1 MHPPYSSILM
11 KYELRDYQ
19 KNASDAAVKFFLDDS
34 KDYNALMVLPTGA
47 GKSLCVADIAYRLN
61 SDVLVLCPSREI
73 LVQNHEKAKNYGIEC
88 SMYSASVNQKKI
100 SKVTF
105 CTIGSVENYS
115 ELFKH
120 FKYIIIDEA
129 HYVNSKKGMYK
140 DFLKQLECKVIGLT
154 ASPYRL
160 ESSCQIDRLTKK
172 PKLDTAK
179 SWLQM
184 ITSYKKPVFKEIIY
198 NIQIEELLQ
207 RGYLANIRYFD
218 VKPYGWEQMK
228 LFKNSSGSDFSDKSV
243 KYAYDKTNF
252 SAHLASVVRRLLNN
266 QKTGIKRNGILVFTR
281 FVEEAMELSLS
292 VDGCAVVS
300 GDTPKNEREEI
311 IRRFKNGEIKVVANA
326 GALICGFDYPE
337 LDTVVMARPTM
348 SLALWYQAVGRCIRT
363 HPSKKEAWLIDL
375 SGNIERFGEVKDLK
389 LEKDIYGDWNVFSNG
404 KQLTNV
410 IL

>member
-1 MHPPYSSILM
+1 M

-61 SDVLVLCPSREI
+61 ADVLVLCPSREI
-73 LVQNHEKAKNYGIEC
+73 LVQNYEKAKSYGIEC

-105 CTIGSVENYS
+105 CTIGSVKNYS

-120 FKYIIIDEA
+120 FKYVIVDEA
-129 HYVNSKKGMYK
+129 HYINSKKGMYK
-140 DFLKQLECKVIGLT
+140 DFLKQLECKVLGLT

-198 NIQIEELLQ
+198 NIQIKELLEK
-207 RGYLANIRYFD
+207 GYLAKVRYFD
-218 VKPYGWEQMK
+218 VKPDGWEQMK
-228 LFKNSSGSDFSDKSV
+228 LFKNTSGSDFSDKSV

-252 SAHLASVVRRLLNN
+252 SSHLANVVRRLLNN

-281 FVEEAMELSLS
+281 FVEEAMELALS

-326 GALICGFDYPE
+326 GVLTTGFDYPE

-348 SLALWYQAVGRCIRT
+348 SLALYYQCVGRCIRP
-363 HPSKKEAWLIDL
+363 HPSKREAWLVDL
-375 SGNIERFGEVKDLK
+375 CGNVERFGEVKDLK
-389 LEKDIYGDWNVFSNG
+389 LKKNIYGDWNVFSNG

>member
-1 MHPPYSSILM
+1 M
-11 KYELRDYQ
+11 KYELRNYQ
-19 KNASDAAVKFFLDDS
+19 KGASDAAVKFFLDDS
-34 KDYNALMVLPTGA
+34 KDYNALIISPTGS
-47 GKSLCVADIAYRLN
+47 GKSLLIADIAYRLN
-61 SDVLVLCPSREI
+61 ADVLVFCPQKEI
-73 LVQNHEKAKNYGIEC
+73 LHQNYEKAKSYGIEC

-105 CTIGSVENYS
+105 CTIGSVKNYS

-120 FKYIIIDEA
+120 FKYVIVDEA
-129 HYVNSKKGMYK
+129 HYINSKKGMYK
-140 DFLKQLECKVIGLT
+140 DFLKQLECKVLGLT

-228 LFKNSSGSDFSDKSV
+228 LFKNTSGSDFSDKSV

-252 SAHLASVVRRLLNN
+252 STHLANVVRRLLNN

-281 FVEEAMELSLS
+281 FVEEAMELALS

-311 IRRFKNGEIKVVANA
+311 IRRFKNGEINVVANA

-389 LEKDIYGDWNVFSNG
+389 LEKNIYSDWNVFSNG

>member
-1 MHPPYSSILM
+1 MIM

-19 KNASDAAVKFFLDDS
+19 KDASDAAVKFFLDEN

-61 SDVLVLCPSREI
+61 ADVLVLCPSREI
-73 LVQNHEKAKNYGIEC
+73 LVQNYEKAKSYGIEC

-105 CTIGSVENYS
+105 CTIGSVKS
-115 ELFKH
+115 CHELFRH
-120 FKYIIIDEA
+120 FKFIITDEC
-129 HYVNSKKGMYK
+129 HLVSNKKGTMYNAFFK
-140 DFLKQLECKVIGLT
+140 EVHSKILGLT

-198 NIQIEELLQ
+198 NIQIDELLK
-207 RGYLANIRYFD
+207 RGYLANVRYFD
-218 VKPYGWEQMK
+218 VKPDGWEQMK
-228 LFKNSSGSDFSDKSV
+228 LFKNTSGSDFTDKSV
-243 KYAYDKTNF
+243 KHAYDSTRF
-252 SAHLASVVRRLLNN
+252 SAHLADVVRRLLNN
-266 QKTGIKRNGILVFTR
+266 TKTGIKRNGILVFTR
-281 FVEEAMELSLS
+281 FVDEAMELALS
-292 VDGCAVVS
+292 IDGCAVVS

-311 IRRFKNGEIKVVANA
+311 LRRFKDGEIKVVANA
-326 GALICGFDYPE
+326 ACLTTGFDFPA

-348 SLALWYQAVGRCIRT
+348 SLTLWYQIVGRCIRP
-363 HPSKKEAWLIDL
+363 HPSKKEAWLVDL
-375 SGNIERFGEVKDLK
+375 CGNTERFGEVSALRLLQDDK
-389 LEKDIYGDWNVFSNG
+389 GHWNVYG
-404 KQLTNV
+404 KVSIHTPT
-410 IL
+410 

>member
-1 MHPPYSSILM
+1 M

-34 KDYNALMVLPTGA
+34 NYYNALMVLPTGA

-61 SDVLVLCPSREI
+61 ADVLVLCPSREI
-73 LVQNHEKAKNYGIEC
+73 LVQNYEKAKSYGIEC

-105 CTIGSVENYS
+105 CTIGSVKNYS

-120 FKYIIIDEA
+120 FKYVIVDEA
-129 HYVNSKKGMYK
+129 HYINSKKGMYK
-140 DFLKQLECKVIGLT
+140 DFLKQLECKVLGLT

-198 NIQIEELLQ
+198 NIQIDELLK
-207 RGYLANIRYFD
+207 RGYLANVRYFD
-218 VKPYGWEQMK
+218 VKPDGWEQMK
-228 LFKNSSGSDFSDKSV
+228 LFKNTSGSDFSDKSV

-252 SAHLASVVRRLLNN
+252 SAHLSNVVRRLLNN

-281 FVEEAMELSLS
+281 FVEEAMELALS

-311 IRRFKNGEIKVVANA
+311 IRRFKNGGIKVVANA
-326 GALICGFDYPE
+326 NCLTTGFDFPE

-348 SLALWYQAVGRCIRT
+348 SLALYYQCVGRCIRP
-363 HPSKKEAWLIDL
+363 HPSKREAWFIDL
-375 SGNIERFGEVKDLK
+375 CGNVERFGEVKDLK
-389 LEKDIYGDWNVFSNG
+389 LEKNIYGDWNVFSNG

>member
-1 MHPPYSSILM
+1 MI
-11 KYELRDYQ
+11 YELRDYQ

-61 SDVLVLCPSREI
+61 ADVLVLCPSREI
-73 LVQNHEKAKNYGIEC
+73 LVQNYEKAKSYGIEC
-88 SMYSASVNQKKI
+88 SMYSASVNQKRI

-105 CTIGSVENYS
+105 CTIGSVKNYS

-120 FKYIIIDEA
+120 FKYVIVDEA
-129 HYVNSKKGMYK
+129 HYINSKKGMYK
-140 DFLKQLECKVIGLT
+140 EFLKQLECKVLGLT

-172 PKLDTAK
+172 PKIDTAK

-198 NIQIEELLQ
+198 NIQIDELLK
-207 RGYLANIRYFD
+207 RGYLANVRYFD
-218 VKPYGWEQMK
+218 VKPDGWEQMK
-228 LFKNSSGSDFSDKSV
+228 LFKNTSGSDFSDKSV

-266 QKTGIKRNGILVFTR
+266 QKTGIRRNGILVFTR
-281 FVEEAMELSLS
+281 FVEGAMELALS

-326 GALICGFDYPE
+326 NCLTTGFDYPE

-348 SLALWYQAVGRCIRT
+348 SLALYYQIVGREIRP
-363 HPSKKEAWLIDL
+363 HPSKREAWFIDL
-375 SGNIERFGEVKDLK
+375 CGNVERFGEVKDLK
-389 LEKDIYGDWNVFSNG
+389 LEKNTYGDWNVFSNG
-404 KQLTNV
+404 KQLTNI

>member
-1 MHPPYSSILM
+1 M

-19 KNASDAAVKFFLDDS
+19 KKSSDAAVNFFLDDS

-61 SDVLVLCPSREI
+61 ADVLVLCPSREI
-73 LVQNHEKAKNYGIEC
+73 LVQNYEKAKSYGIEC

-105 CTIGSVENYS
+105 CTIGSVKNYS
-115 ELFKH
+115 ELFKQ
-120 FKYIIIDEA
+120 FKYVIVDEA
-129 HYVNSKKGMYK
+129 HYINSKKGMYK
-140 DFLKQLECKVIGLT
+140 DFLKQLECKVLGLT
-154 ASPYRL
+154 ASHYRL

-198 NIQIEELLQ
+198 NIQIDELLKH
-207 RGYLANIRYFD
+207 GYLANVRYFD
-218 VKPYGWEQMK
+218 VKPDGWEQMK
-228 LFKNSSGSDFSDKSV
+228 LFKNTSGSDFSDKSV

-252 SAHLASVVRRLLNN
+252 SSHLANVVRRLLNN

-281 FVEEAMELSLS
+281 FVEEAMELALY

-348 SLALWYQAVGRCIRT
+348 SLALWYQCGRSLHTSTPVKERSVACGFGWEHRT
-363 HPSKKEAWLIDL
+363 LRGSF
-375 SGNIERFGEVKDLK
+375 RFIFGRYRK
-389 LEKDIYGDWNVFSNG
+389 W
-404 KQLTNV
+404 
-410 IL
+410 

>member
-1 MHPPYSSILM
+1 MPM

-19 KNASDAAVKFFLDDS
+19 KNASDAAVKFFLDEN
-34 KDYNALMVLPTGA
+34 KDYNALIISPTGS
-47 GKSLCVADIAYRLN
+47 GKSILIADIAYRLN
-61 SDVLVLCPSREI
+61 ADVLVFCPQKEI
-73 LVQNHEKAKNYGIEC
+73 LQQNYEKAKSYGIEC

-105 CTIGSVENYS
+105 CTIGSVKNYS

-120 FKYIIIDEA
+120 FKYVIVDEA
-129 HYVNSKKGMYK
+129 HYINSKKGMYK
-140 DFLKQLECKVIGLT
+140 DFLKQLECKVLGLT

-172 PKLDTAK
+172 PKLDTDK

-198 NIQIEELLQ
+198 NIQIEELIEKS
-207 RGYLANIRYFD
+207 YLAKVRYFD
-218 VKPYGWEQMK
+218 VKPDGWEQMK
-228 LFKNSSGSDFSDKSV
+228 LFKNTSGSDFPDKSV

-252 SAHLASVVRRLLNN
+252 SSHLANVVRRLLNN

-281 FVEEAMELSLS
+281 FVEEAMELALS

-326 GALICGFDYPE
+326 GVLTTGFDYPE

-348 SLALWYQAVGRCIRT
+348 PLAMWYQIVGRAIRP
-363 HPSKKEAWLIDL
+363 HPSKECGWIVDL
-375 SGNIERFGEVKDLK
+375 CGNIKRFGEVSDLRLFDSGNGK
-389 LEKDIYGDWNVFSNG
+389 WAVFSNG
-404 KQLTNV
+404 RQLTNV
-410 IL
+410 RF

>member
-1 MHPPYSSILM
+1 M

-19 KNASDAAVKFFLDDS
+19 KAASYAAVKFFLDDS
-34 KDYNALMVLPTGA
+34 KDYNALIISPTGS
-47 GKSLCVADIAYRLN
+47 GKSVLIADIAYRLN
-61 SDVLVLCPSREI
+61 ADVLVFCPQKEI
-73 LVQNHEKAKNYGIEC
+73 LQQNYEKAKSYGIEC

-105 CTIGSVENYS
+105 CTIGSVKNYS

-120 FKYIIIDEA
+120 FKYVIVDEA
-129 HYVNSKKGMYK
+129 HYINSKKGMYK
-140 DFLKQLECKVIGLT
+140 DFLKQLECKVLGLT

-198 NIQIEELLQ
+198 NIQIDELLK
-207 RGYLANIRYFD
+207 RGYLANVRYFD
-218 VKPYGWEQMK
+218 VKPDGWEQMK
-228 LFKNSSGSDFSDKSV
+228 LFKNTSGSDFSDKSV

-266 QKTGIKRNGILVFTR
+266 QKTGIRRNGILVFTR
-281 FVEEAMELSLS
+281 FVEEAMELALS
-292 VDGCAVVS
+292 IDGCAVVS

-326 GALICGFDYPE
+326 NCLTTGFDFPE

-348 SLALWYQAVGRCIRT
+348 SLALYYQCVGRCIRP
-363 HPSKKEAWLIDL
+363 HPSKREAWFIDL
-375 SGNIERFGEVKDLK
+375 CGNVERFGEVKDLK
-389 LEKDIYGDWNVFSNG
+389 LEKNIYGDWNVFSNG

-410 IL
+410 VL

>member
-1 MHPPYSSILM
+1 MPM

-19 KNASDAAVKFFLDDS
+19 KNASDAAVKFFLDEN
-34 KDYNALMVLPTGA
+34 KDYNALIISPTGS
-47 GKSLCVADIAYRLN
+47 GKSILIADIAYRLN
-61 SDVLVLCPSREI
+61 ADVLVFCPQKEI
-73 LVQNHEKAKNYGIEC
+73 LQQNYEKAKSYGIEC

-105 CTIGSVENYS
+105 CTIGSVKNYS

-120 FKYIIIDEA
+120 FKYVIVDEA
-129 HYVNSKKGMYK
+129 HYINSKKGMYK
-140 DFLKQLECKVIGLT
+140 DFLKQLECKVLGLT

-172 PKLDTAK
+172 PKLDTDK

-198 NIQIEELLQ
+198 NIQIEELLEKS
-207 RGYLANIRYFD
+207 YLAKVRYFD
-218 VKPYGWEQMK
+218 VKPDGWEQMK
-228 LFKNSSGSDFSDKSV
+228 LFKNTSGSDFSDKSV

-252 SAHLASVVRRLLNN
+252 SSHLANVVRRLLNN

-281 FVEEAMELSLS
+281 FVEEAMELALS

-326 GALICGFDYPE
+326 GVLTTGFDYPE

-348 SLALWYQAVGRCIRT
+348 SLAMWYQIVGRAIRP
-363 HPSKKEAWLIDL
+363 HPSKECGWIVDL
-375 SGNIERFGEVKDLK
+375 CGKIKRFGEVSDLRLFDSGNGK
-389 LEKDIYGDWNVFSNG
+389 WAVFSNG
-404 KQLTNV
+404 RQLTNV
-410 IL
+410 RF

>member
-1 MHPPYSSILM
+1 MQPPYSYILM

-19 KNASDAAVKFFLDDS
+19 KKSSDAAVKFFLDDS
-34 KDYNALMVLPTGA
+34 KDYNALIISPTGS
-47 GKSLCVADIAYRLN
+47 GKSVLIADIAYKLN
-61 SDVLVLCPSREI
+61 ADVLVFCPQKEI
-73 LVQNHEKAKNYGIEC
+73 LQQNYEKAKSYGIEC

-100 SKVTF
+100 SRVTF
-105 CTIGSVENYS
+105 CTIGSIKNYS
-115 ELFKH
+115 KLFKH
-120 FKYIIIDEA
+120 FKYVIVDEA
-129 HYVNSKKGMYK
+129 HYINSKKGMYK
-140 DFLKQLECKVIGLT
+140 EFLKQLECKVLGLT

-184 ITSYKKPVFKEIIY
+184 ITSYKKSVFKEIIY
-198 NIQIEELLQ
+198 NIQIDELLK
-207 RGYLANIRYFD
+207 RGYLANVRYFD
-218 VKPYGWEQMK
+218 VKPDGWEQMK
-228 LFKNSSGSDFSDKSV
+228 LFKNTSGSEFSDKSV

-281 FVEEAMELSLS
+281 FVEEAMELALS

-389 LEKDIYGDWNVFSNG
+389 LEKSIYGEWNVFSNG

>member
-1 MHPPYSSILM
+1 M

-19 KNASDAAVKFFLDDS
+19 KNASDAAVNFFLDDS
-34 KDYNALMVLPTGA
+34 KDYNALIISPTGS
-47 GKSLCVADIAYRLN
+47 GKSLLIADIAYRLN
-61 SDVLVLCPSREI
+61 ADVLVFCPQKEI
-73 LVQNHEKAKNYGIEC
+73 LQQNYEKAKSYGIEC

-105 CTIGSVENYS
+105 CTIGSVKNYS

-120 FKYIIIDEA
+120 FKYVIVDEA
-129 HYVNSKKGMYK
+129 HYINSKKGVYK
-140 DFLKQLECKVIGLT
+140 EFLKQIECKVLGLT

-218 VKPYGWEQMK
+218 VKPDGWEQMK
-228 LFKNSSGSDFSDKSV
+228 LFKNSSRSDFSDKSV

-266 QKTGIKRNGILVFTR
+266 QKTGIRRKGILVFTR
-281 FVEEAMELSLS
+281 FVEEAMELALS

-300 GDTPKNEREEI
+300 GDTSKNEREEI
-311 IRRFKNGEIKVVANA
+311 IRRFKNGEIKVLANA
-326 GALICGFDYPE
+326 GVLTTGFDYQE

-348 SLALWYQAVGRCIRT
+348 SLALYYQCVGRCIRQ
-363 HPSKKEAWLIDL
+363 HPSKREAWLIDL
-375 SGNIERFGEVKDLK
+375 CGNVERFGEVKDLK
-389 LEKDIYGDWNVFSNG
+389 LEKNIYGDWNVFSNG

>member
-1 MHPPYSSILM
+1 MQPPYFSILM

-19 KNASDAAVKFFLDDS
+19 KKSSDAAVKFFLDDI
-34 KDYNALMVLPTGA
+34 KDYNALIISPTGS
-47 GKSLCVADIAYRLN
+47 GKSLLIADIAYRLN
-61 SDVLVLCPSREI
+61 ADVLVFCPQKEI
-73 LVQNHEKAKNYGIEC
+73 LQQNYEKAKSYGIEC

-105 CTIGSVENYS
+105 CTIGSVKNYS

-120 FKYIIIDEA
+120 FKYVIVDEA
-129 HYVNSKKGMYK
+129 HYINSKKGMYK
-140 DFLKQLECKVIGLT
+140 EFLKQIECKVLGLT

-184 ITSYKKPVFKEIIY
+184 ITSYKNPVFKEIIY

-281 FVEEAMELSLS
+281 FVEEAMELALS
-292 VDGCAVVS
+292 VDNCAVVS

-389 LEKDIYGDWNVFSNG
+389 LEKNIYGDWNVFSNG